1 MLAAFFLRLRR
12 RSGRYQTFVGASD
25 RRFVR
30 LAAYLVLILVAH
42 VAAMM
47 LLEGLPLFDAI
58 WLTATTVVTVGY
70 GDFFAKTVEGRIA
83 TMVLLYAGAIFVLAK
98 AVNDL
103 IELKT
108 EQADRK
114 LRGAWRWNM
123 QDHILIIGNPD
134 RHATAFFE
142 RLVESIRE
150 TPEIADKPIQL
161 LTTCFGEQSLPRVLA
176 DLGVAH
182 WSGAAGDREAL
193 SAVNANAAHA
203 VLVLARA
210 QSDPACDGE
219 TFDTVDRLR
228 AAGCKAPIVA
238 ECVDDIDRE
247 RLRRAGARSIVRP
260 MRAYP
265 GMLIRALVA
274 PGSEAIIEDL
284 FTVKGDECR
293 RVELPA
299 PWRGDWRDLVIRL
312 VGDGI
317 GTPIAFQDGSGKVHM
332 NPVERKDVEAA
343 ALFVVTHEGQ
353 HDAAERVRKALA

>member
-1 MLAAFFLRLRR
+1 MLAFFFRLRGQ
-12 RSGRYQTFVGASD
+12 SGRYRTFVAQGN
-25 RRFVR
+25 RRFAR
-30 LAAYLVLILVAH
+30 LALYLVLILIAH

-47 LLEGLPLFDAI
+47 LLEGLPLFDAV

-123 QDHILIIGNPD
+123 QDHILVIGSPD

-150 TPEIADKPIQL
+150 TPDIATKSIQL
-161 LTTCFGEQSLPRVLA
+161 LTTCYGEQALPRVLG
-176 DLGVAH
+176 DLGVVH

-193 SAVNANAAHA
+193 SAVNAKAAHA

-219 TFDTVDRLR
+219 TFDTVDRLVQ
-228 AAGCKAPIVA
+228 AGCTAPIVA
-238 ECVDDIDRE
+238 ECVDDTDRT

-265 GMLIRALVA
+265 GMLVRALVA

-293 RVELPA
+293 RVELAA
-299 PWRGDWRDLVIRL
+299 PWRGEWTDLVMRL
-312 VGDGI
+312 VGGGI
-317 GTPIAFQDGSGKVHM
+317 GTPLAFQDAAGKVHM
-332 NPVERKDVEAA
+332 NPVDRKAVEAA

-353 HDAAERVRKALA
+353 HDAAERVRRALA

>member
-1 MLAAFFLRLRR
+1 MLALFFRLRR
-12 RSGRYQTFVGASD
+12 RSGSYRTFVAQGSL
-25 RRFVR
+25 RFAR
-30 LAAYLVLILVAH
+30 LALYLALILVAH
-42 VAAMM
+42 IAAMM

-123 QDHILIIGNPD
+123 QDHILVIGTPD

-150 TPEIADKPIQL
+150 TPEIATKPIQL
-161 LTTCFGEQSLPRVLA
+161 LTTCYGEQALPRVLG
-176 DLGVAH
+176 DLGVVH
-182 WSGAAGDREAL
+182 WSGAPGDRDAL

-219 TFDTVDRLR
+219 TFDTVDRLVQ
-228 AAGCKAPIVA
+228 AGCTAPIVA
-238 ECVDDIDRE
+238 ECVDDADRA

-293 RVELPA
+293 RVALPQ
-299 PWRGDWRDLVIRL
+299 PWHGEWMDLVVRL
-312 VGDGI
+312 VGGGI
-317 GTPIAFQDGSGKVHM
+317 GTPIAFQDAAGKVHM
-332 NPVERKDVEAA
+332 NPVDRKSVEAA

-353 HDAAERVRKALA
+353 HDAAERVRRALA